1 MRSGAVAGTWR
12 GLRLA
17 GSAFTGLLFP
27 ESCQCC
33 GSSDDISGGL
43 CSRCNVRL
51 LSLVV
56 LPYCTRCGST
66 LPPNISQRTDGC
78 GDCPSTLPRFEVT
91 HRLGPYSD
99 PLRTVVR
106 DVKYRGRTGMLR
118 RATVL
123 LGGRV
128 AAAAG
133 EYPPEVVT
141 WVPSHWRR
149 RLLRGTDHAQVIAE
163 RLAGELSLGLEGLL
177 RRVRNTPPQ
186 VRLSRTARIE
196 NVRGAFE
203 PTCALAGETVL
214 LVDDVTTTGATANE
228 AARQILD
235 AGAGHVQLAVLAK
248 SEPGE
253 AWRAHI
259 EPPGPD
265 TVDGQQPA

>member
-1 MRSGAVAGTWR
+1 M
-12 GLRLA
+12 LRRT
-17 GSAFTGLLFP
+17 TGLL
-27 ESCQCC
+27 
-33 GSSDDISGGL
+33 
-43 CSRCNVRL
+43 
-51 LSLVV
+51 
-56 LPYCTRCGST
+56 
-66 LPPNISQRTDGC
+66 
-78 GDCPSTLPRFEVT
+78 
-91 HRLGPYSD
+91 
-99 PLRTVVR
+99 
-106 DVKYRGRTGMLR
+106 
-118 RATVL
+118 A
-123 LGGRV
+123 GRV

-133 EYPPEVVT
+133 EYRPEVVT

-149 RLLRGTDHAQVIAE
+149 SLLRGRDHAQVIAA

-203 PTCALAGETVL
+203 PSCALAGETVL

-228 AARQILD
+228 AARQLLS

-259 EPPGPD
+259 EPPETD
-265 TVDGQQPA
+265 DADAQRPA